1 MNEMDWY
8 SLVKFLHIVSAVV
21 WVGGGFALMLLAL
34 RGERANN
41 IDVML
46 QSMRATGELGNRLF
60 APMSMLTFVFGFVM
74 CWFWVGF
81 SDLWVI
87 IGLAGYLVTFTVG
100 MTVFKPTADRMAKMI
115 AAEGVTPRV
124 LDLGQHVL
132 RFARLD
138 YSVMLVIVADMV
150 LKPTGDD
157 VLVLGAMALVL
168 AAGIAMALGLVGS
181 RRLTPA
187 PAV

>member
-1 MNEMDWY
+1 MDWY

-100 MTVFKPTADRMAKMI
+100 MTVFN
-115 AAEGVTPRV
+115 GS
-124 LDLGQHVL
+124 
-132 RFARLD
+132 FA
-138 YSVMLVIVADMV
+138 
-150 LKPTGDD
+150 
-157 VLVLGAMALVL
+157 
-168 AAGIAMALGLVGS
+168 GS
-181 RRLTPA
+181 RRISAGSCSIRHSETGRSCLARTDLADDRAGVCCACADGGPQCS
-187 PAV
+187 